1 MCWEK
6 GHGNAGARQ
15 AGRRQGD
22 DDGQAADDLHHM
34 TAPDQSPVGFRNC
47 LRRCRDVSIARSHA
61 QLLRLTIAHCGRGG
75 GEEDVSKPFR
85 PCRLRLQQRPHMRY
99 SKTAAACHK
108 CHPEAEEWA
117 SFVPEAMPTMRAL
130 TPQSV
135 QTISLSGPTVKPC
148 DRLLIVVSKF
158 PLSFSSHVAEPFSA
172 HSGHVTDVTNR
183 SRLSITASRLRA

>member
-6 GHGNAGARQ
+6 GHGNAKARQ

-85 PCRLRLQQRPHMRY
+85 PCRLRLQRRPHMRY
-99 SKTAAACHK
+99 SCSSVPQVSPRSRGMGKLRTGGDADNACLNAAVCADNL
-108 CHPEAEEWA
+108 
-117 SFVPEAMPTMRAL
+117 VIRTDREAMR
-130 TPQSV
+130 
-135 QTISLSGPTVKPC
+135 
-148 DRLLIVVSKF
+148 
-158 PLSFSSHVAEPFSA
+158 
-172 HSGHVTDVTNR
+172 
-183 SRLSITASRLRA
+183 